1 VSKENVEIVR
11 RGYEL
16 LATARDESARRA
28 IYAEFVHPDAEFVP
42 PASYP
47 DIEQSYRGVEEVLR
61 FQQQIDEVWDDW
73 RTDAERIFDAGDRVV
88 VFVRVSGTAK
98 QSGAPVAIS
107 TAHLLTVKDGRI
119 TRMEIFLDRR
129 EALKAVGLE
138 E

>member
-1 VSKENVEIVR
+1 VSEENVEIVR

-28 IYAEFVHPDAEFVP
+28 IYAESVHPDAEFVP
-42 PASYP
+42 PVSYP
-47 DIEQSYRGVEEVLR
+47 DTEQSYRGVEEFLR

-73 RTDAERIFDAGDRVV
+73 RTDAERIFDAGDQVV

-107 TAHLLTVKDGRI
+107 TAHLLTVKDGRMA
-119 TRMEIFLDRR
+119 RMEIFLDRR